1 MKRGKGIHCHPIF
14 KLGKRPAKADPRNFK
29 FAALRRAAVPK
40 VPDVYDFDLTHT
52 GIPTPTFLND
62 QLGDCVIAGRAH
74 QTLRFEDLEQRT
86 VIPISDPDVRREYF
100 KETGGADTG
109 LVVLDSLNLWRRRG
123 WKVGKKRYYIK
134 AFTQL
139 DPKNH
144 QQLKQSVF
152 LATGAGIGVELPG
165 AAIPQFQAGQPWT
178 VVTGPQGRPDP
189 RLGHYVYICGY
200 NKTGPV
206 CVTWGSKQQMTW
218 QWYDKYVDEA
228 YCIIDAKDLKA
239 LTKALDL
246 GRLGTALGSV
256 TRVTQRH

>member
-1 MKRGKGIHCHPIF
+1 M
-14 KLGKRPAKADPRNFK
+14 
-29 FAALRRAAVPK
+29 
-40 VPDVYDFDLTHT
+40 
-52 GIPTPTFLND
+52 
-62 QLGDCVIAGRAH
+62 IAGRAH
-74 QTLRFEDLEQRT
+74 QTLRFEDLEQKT

-109 LVVLDSLNLWRRRG
+109 LVVLDSLNLWRQRG
-123 WKVGKKRYYIK
+123 WRVGRKRY
-134 AFTQL
+134 
-139 DPKNH
+139 
-144 QQLKQSVF
+144 
-152 LATGAGIGVELPG
+152 VELPG

-178 VVTGPQGRPDP
+178 VVKGPQGRPDP
-189 RLGHYVYICGY
+189 DLGHYVYICGY

-246 GRLGTALGSV
+246 GRLGTALESV